1 MARRTYKRDNIG
13 RFAKKSGANANRA
26 GESSKQRST
35 RLKANSKA
43 QAKLNSKTKA
53 RKKKARAR
61 KVKRFNKA
69 LVAGGLA
76 YAAGAAIGVGSF
88 IGVSGTAALGSYALQ
103 ERRKKVARRRSLY
116 NY

>member
-1 MARRTYKRDNIG
+1 MARRTYKRDKIG
-13 RFAKKSGANANRA
+13 RFANRA
-26 GESSKQRST
+26 GESSGQRST
-35 RLKANSKA
+35 RLKAHAEA
-43 QAKLNSKTKA
+43 QAKTKA
-53 RKKKARAR
+53 RKKKARSR
-61 KVKRFNKA
+61 KIKRFNKA

-76 YAAGAAIGVGSF
+76 YAAGAAIGVGSV